1 MKKSNLLYLI
11 IFISIIG
18 LLSTV
23 SCKRSA
29 QQDPEMGGPAGF
41 RIILSGTANPSTLY
55 VPQSEPAVSSLI
67 TVTALNND
75 GTPAMNK
82 NIVLQADLFGYFE
95 NYQITDVRNTGDS
108 GIVTITYFIP
118 PATCVRGTVD
128 TEIKATL
135 VDDGRLDSFHA
146 EIIDRIPIKIIHH
159 ADMSNIIIIHGN
171 VWTTSGEGLG
181 EIPIELNSTN
191 DMESGVT
198 VTRPSG
204 SYEFYVSNG
213 WAGTVTP
220 AVSESFTFIPTEY
233 TFIPLYSDQYGVDF
247 IAQFTGTD
255 ALATDISEWN
265 VSAAGGTQLV
275 NVYNISGD
283 FSLGYLV
290 IPNQNWIHVS
300 PSSGNTPGSF
310 TITVD
315 ENTTGADRTGSVTI
329 TATDGGSQVDINIT
343 QSGYEVSGDA
353 TLAVDRT
360 TLNIDDAG
368 STETVNV
375 YNSTSSDN
383 IDFIVTT
390 NDSWITIDPIS
401 GTTDTTVDIT
411 VEPNTGAARTGTV
424 TVTATSTGVLN
435 PTVTITVIQEAG
447 ASLAVDVTSRNVL
460 AAGETFTVNV
470 TNPTTSESIGY
481 SITNPDTWVKA
492 TPETGTTPGQFTV
505 IVSPNGTGFP
515 RNSVI
520 TITATNGAT
529 VTITIN
535 QDG

>member
-1 MKKSNLLYLI
+1 MKKSILLYLI

-75 GTPAMNK
+75 GTPARNK
-82 NIVLQADLFGYFE
+82 NIVFQADRYGYFE
-95 NYQITDVRNTGDS
+95 NFQITDVKNTGES
-108 GIVTITYFIP
+108 GVATITYFIP
-118 PATCVRGTVD
+118 PATCVRGTVY

-135 VDDGRLDSFHA
+135 VDDGRLDSMHA

-159 ADMSNIIIIHGN
+159 SDLANIVIHGN

-181 EIPIELNSTN
+181 EVPIALESSN
-191 DMESGVT
+191 DMESGVA

-204 SYEFYVSNG
+204 SYEFYVTRG
-213 WAGTVTP
+213 WAGTIRPELENFDFV
-220 AVSESFTFIPTEY
+220 PTEY
-233 TFIPLYSDQYGVDF
+233 IFTGLYEDQYGVDF
-247 IAQFTGTD
+247 IAQFTGAD
-255 ALATDISEWN
+255 ALATDVTEWE
-265 VSAAGGTQLV
+265 VRALGGTQLV
-275 NVYNISGD
+275 NVYNVSGT
-283 FSLGYLV
+283 FSIGYLV
-290 IPNQNWIHVS
+290 LPDRNWIHVS

-315 ENTTGADRTGSVTI
+315 ENTTGENRNGTI
-329 TATDGGSQVDINIT
+329 TVTATDGGSEVTINIT
-343 QSGYEVSGDA
+343 QLSYEVSSEA

-360 TLNIDDAG
+360 TLNIDEAG
-368 STETVNV
+368 STEIVNV
-375 YNSTSSDN
+375 YNSTSAEG

-390 NDSWITIDPIS
+390 NDSWITVDPLS
-401 GTTDTTVDIT
+401 GTTDTTVNII
-411 VEPNTGAARTGTV
+411 VEQNTGTARTGTV
-424 TVTATSTGVLN
+424 TITATSTGVLN

-447 ASLAVDVTSRNVL
+447 ASLAVDVTSRNIL
-460 AAGETFTVNV
+460 AAGETFIVNV

-481 SITNPDTWVKA
+481 TITNPDTWVKA

-515 RNSVI
+515 RNSII
-520 TITATNGAT
+520 TITADNGAI

-535 QDG
+535 QGG